1 MDLWEK
7 LRTEKKPVWLYGM
20 GNGADRIIER
30 LERYGIEPE
39 GVFVSD
45 GFVRDKS
52 FHGFKL
58 CSYADAVK
66 KSPDMTVL
74 VAFGTSIPEV
84 IGNIKRI
91 AKERSLYA
99 PYVPVI
105 GEGDFT
111 SAYYA
116 AHKSELDN
124 VRSMLCDEQ
133 SKRVFDNII
142 NYRLTGEIDY
152 LLTCESLPEE
162 AYGLL
167 NLRDEVYVDLGA
179 YTGDTVAEFIRYTK
193 GYERIYAL
201 EPDKKTFRK
210 LEKNLSGLENTY
222 LYNAAAHEKSGK
234 IAFAM
239 RGGRNSSA
247 AETGIL
253 TDSVSVDDILE
264 DNRASYIKMDVEGA
278 ELAAIR
284 GAKETILKYKPKL
297 AISCYHRIDDIFEIP
312 KEVLSLRKDYKVYM
326 RHMPYIPDWDTVFY
340 FV

>member
-30 LERYGIEPE
+30 LERYCIEPE

-179 YTGDTVAEFIRYTK
+179 YTGDTVAKFIRYTK

-264 DNRASYIKMDVEGA
+264 GNRASYIKMDVEGA